1 MPNLADISRGTQ
13 VLLVAAVLL
22 FIDTFLAWQSVD
34 IGVGEFEVSVS
45 RNAWHGFWG
54 VLLGL
59 LTIALIAWV
68 VLRLLKIVPPSV
80 KLPAEAPLTAL
91 LAVLVLA
98 FAVIKNLVD
107 DYSAWASYV
116 GMVLAALVVYGAWLR
131 LQEQGISVDRMMTRS
146 TEPPAAA
153 PPPASIDES

>member
-13 VLLVAAVLL
+13 ILLVAAVLL

-34 IGVGEFEVSVS
+34 IGPFEVS

-59 LTIALIAWV
+59 LTIALIAWTLV
-68 VLRLLKIVPPSV
+68 RVLKVAIPNVA
-80 KLPAEAPLTAL
+80 LPAEAPVTTL
-91 LAVLVLA
+91 LAAAVLV

-107 DYSAWASYV
+107 DYSAWASYA
-116 GMVLAALVVYGAWLR
+116 GIVLAALAAYGAWLR
-131 LQEQGISVDRMMTRS
+131 LQEQGIQVEQLTKRTSES
-146 TEPPAAA
+146 
-153 PPPASIDES
+153 PPPPSAEEG